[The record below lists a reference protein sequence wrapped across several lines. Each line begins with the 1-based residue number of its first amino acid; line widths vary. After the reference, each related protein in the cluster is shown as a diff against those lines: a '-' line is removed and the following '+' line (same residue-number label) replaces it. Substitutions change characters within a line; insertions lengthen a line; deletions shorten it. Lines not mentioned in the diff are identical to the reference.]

1 MRLQSYWNRITV
13 FLKNKITVIPH
24 GTHLVKYIDKKA
36 LKEKYKLSGRK
47 IISTFGLL
55 SSGKS
60 IETSLDAMPVM
71 IAKIQI
77 FSDYKNT
84 HLLYKKKVKIPSES
98 GTKNKY

>member
-1 MRLQSYWNRITV
+1 
-13 FLKNKITVIPH
+13 
-24 GTHLVKYIDKKA
+24 LVKYIDEA

-71 IAKIQI
+71 IAKIDI
-77 FSDYKNT
+77 LFLIIGKT
-84 HLLYKKKVKIPSES
+84 HPSVVQEEGETVRVWSKK
-98 GTKNKY
+98 